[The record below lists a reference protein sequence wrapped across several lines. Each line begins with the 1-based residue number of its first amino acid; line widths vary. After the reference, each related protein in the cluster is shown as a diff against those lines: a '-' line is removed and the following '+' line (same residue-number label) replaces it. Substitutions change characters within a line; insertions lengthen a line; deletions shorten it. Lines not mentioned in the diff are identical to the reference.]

1 MNPPHEKFP
10 STKVVL
16 VALSFVCAPF
26 AARADVSWNGSV
38 NTDWANA
45 TNWTGGLP
53 SDPGSGNAIVN
64 PGAPGTSPVV
74 GTAGNSTS
82 AQLYLS
88 IGGALQIVSGG
99 SLAVASDLVT
109 GNMGN
114 SGVVDVSGGALT
126 IGGTLNLGVGGN
138 AGSVNISGGTVTAN
152 NLSIN
157 SSGGA
162 RMNLG
167 GTGSFVA
174 PLSNL
179 GNVNFWIANAIIKG
193 FGNTN
198 GWWVNVD
205 TNSQPGQLVL
215 MPAGLVDNLVTTYS
229 NVMNYAGPTIITN
242 NGVLT
247 LAGGDNRLNTATNVV
262 VASGILDL
270 GGNNQTVAGLTGEGT
285 VTSIG
290 GVLTVNIAGGE
301 ETFAG
306 LLAGAGGLNKTG
318 AGTLVLS
325 GPNTYHGST
334 SVNDGTL
341 SLATNGTLFFAI
353 GESGSNTSLL
363 GSGGLNLDGSLILDL
378 SAASSNTNS
387 IWRIVANSLTTTY
400 GTNFFVAG
408 FSGSGGTWT
417 NTTNGVAYI
426 FAQSTGVLSIEPT
439 NPTGNYDS
447 WVAYWQ
453 GVYPGF
459 TSIGGTDNPD
469 GDPFD
474 NNEEFAFDGNP
485 MVGTGAL
492 LFAAP
497 DNHNVVFH
505 YVARKDPPG
514 GVTYKVEHTTNLS
527 VGPWTNSSVIVVT
540 AADQSGLNSPADYE
554 RKEFVTPSTNSS
566 FFRVRA
572 TIVP

>member
-109 GNMGN
+109 GNMGD

-126 IGGTLNLGVGGN
+126 ISGTLNLGVGGN

-162 RMNLG
+162 GMNLG
-167 GTGSFVA
+167 GAGRFVA
-174 PLSNL
+174 PISNL
-179 GNVNFWIANAIIKG
+179 GNVNYWVANNNITG

-247 LAGGDNRLNTATNVV
+247 LAGGDNRLNTGTNVV
-262 VASGILDL
+262 VHTGTLNL
-270 GGNNQTVAGLTGEGT
+270 GGNSQTVTGLTGQGT
-285 VTSIG
+285 VTNSSG
-290 GVLTVNIAGGE
+290 TLTVNLADSNSFGGVIV
-301 ETFAG
+301 
-306 LLAGAGGLNKTG
+306 GAGGVTKTG
-318 AGTLVLS
+318 LGQLTLS
-325 GPNTYHGST
+325 GSDSYTGPT
-334 SVNDGTL
+334 VV
-341 SLATNGTLFFAI
+341 
-353 GESGSNTSLL
+353 
-363 GSGGLNLDGSLILDL
+363 GSGVLELD
-378 SAASSNTNS
+378 SAGGA
-387 IWRIVANSLTTTY
+387 A
-400 GTNFFVAG
+400 A
-408 FSGSGGTWT
+408 GGTS
-417 NTTNGVAYI
+417 A
-426 FAQSTGVLSIEPT
+426 LS
-439 NPTGNYDS
+439 
-447 WVAYWQ
+447 
-453 GVYPGF
+453 
-459 TSIGGTDNPD
+459 
-469 GDPFD
+469 
-474 NNEEFAFDGNP
+474 
-485 MVGTGAL
+485 VGTGATL
-492 LFAAP
+492 LLSQIDQVNDAAAITLSGGTIRRASGVSEVFGNLTLSSGSFLDYGTGATGTLRFGTYAPADLLTVRNFAQG
-497 DNHNVVFH
+497 NVLRLGSDVGSFLPTGGALSNSFFSFNNAFS
-505 YVARKDPPG
+505 YDSSTFTITAIPEPSTYAVA
-514 GVTYKVEHTTNLS
+514 
-527 VGPWTNSSVIVVT
+527 VGLL
-540 AADQSGLNSPADYE
+540 GLMLWPARQYFVRGSLPQFSPAASPGA
-554 RKEFVTPSTNSS
+554 R
-566 FFRVRA
+566 
-572 TIVP
+572 